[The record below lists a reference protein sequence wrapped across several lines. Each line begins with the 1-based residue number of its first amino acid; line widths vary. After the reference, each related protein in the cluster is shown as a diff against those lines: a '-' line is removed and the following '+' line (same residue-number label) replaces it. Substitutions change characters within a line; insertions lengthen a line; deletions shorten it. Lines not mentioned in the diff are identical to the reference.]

1 MDLASLRTKAEK
13 FRKMH
18 DGPDVLTLTN
28 AWDAASALILEGAG
42 VQAIATTSS
51 GIAGSLGYP
60 DGEYISREEMAEAVS
75 RIVRVVSV
83 PVTADMERGY
93 GLTDEAAAVT
103 VQAVIKAGAIG
114 LNLEDASGDA
124 SRPLVDAEH
133 HASRVRA
140 ARQAA
145 DSEGVPVVI
154 NARTDVYLKNA
165 GEPVSRL
172 GEAIR
177 RGNLYLEA
185 GADCVFVPG
194 VIDTATIG
202 TLCREIRG
210 PVNILAIKGVPSI
223 PELGRLGVRRVSV
236 GSGLMRAAMTL
247 VRRAT
252 AELLE
257 TGSHSSLSD
266 GPITGAEMN
275 RLFAERLRQQ

>member
-1 MDLASLRTKAEK
+1 MEQASLRTKAEK
-13 FRKMH
+13 FRQMH
-18 DGPDVLTLTN
+18 LGPDVLVLTN

-60 DGEYISREEMAEAVS
+60 DGQYISREQMAEAVS

-93 GLTDEAAAVT
+93 GLTEEAAATT
-103 VQAVIKAGAIG
+103 VRAVIKAGAIG
-114 LNLEDASGDA
+114 LNLEDSSGDA
-124 SRPLVDAEH
+124 SRPLVDAEL

-154 NARTDVYLKNA
+154 NARTDVYLKSA
-165 GEPVSRL
+165 GEPSSRL
-172 GEAIR
+172 SEAIR

-185 GADCVFVPG
+185 GADCIFVPG
-194 VIDTATIG
+194 VVDVATIG

-210 PVNILAIKGVPSI
+210 PVNIIAIKGVPPI

-236 GSGLMRAAMTL
+236 GSGFMRAAMTL
-247 VRRAT
+247 VRKAAADVLAT
-252 AELLE
+252 G
-257 TGSHSSLSD
+257 TYSSFID
-266 GPITGAEMN
+266 GAITGAEMN
-275 RLFAERLRQQ
+275 GLLSGRLRPE

>member
-1 MDLASLRTKAEK
+1 MDLASLRTKAEE

-18 DGPDVLTLTN
+18 DGPDVLILTN

-42 VQAIATTSS
+42 VEAIATTSS

-60 DGEYISREEMAEAVS
+60 DGQYISREEMAEAVS
-75 RIVRVVSV
+75 RIARVVSV

-93 GLTDEAAAVT
+93 GLTEEAAATT
-103 VQAVIKAGAIG
+103 VRAVIKAGAIG

-124 SRPLVDAEH
+124 SRPLVDAEL
-133 HASRVRA
+133 HASRLRA

-145 DSEGVPVVI
+145 DSEGVAVVI
-154 NARTDVYLKNA
+154 NARTDVYLKSV
-165 GEPVSRL
+165 GEPSSRL
-172 GEAIR
+172 SEAIR

-194 VIDTATIG
+194 VVDVATIG
-202 TLCREIRG
+202 TLCREIKG
-210 PVNILAIKGVPSI
+210 PVNILAIKGVPPI
-223 PELGRLGVRRVSV
+223 PELGRLGVSRVSV

-247 VRRAT
+247 VRRAAT
-252 AELLE
+252 ELLE
-257 TGSHSSLSD
+257 TGSHSSFSD

-275 RLFAERLRQQ
+275 RLLAERLRQE

>member
-60 DGEYISREEMAEAVS
+60 DGQYISREEMAEAVS

-93 GLTDEAAAVT
+93 GLTEEAAAAT
-103 VQAVIKAGAIG
+103 VRAMIKAGAIG
-114 LNLEDASGDA
+114 LNLEDSSGDA
-124 SRPLVDAEH
+124 SRPLVDAEL
-133 HASRVRA
+133 HASRLRA

-165 GEPVSRL
+165 GEPASRL
-172 GEAIR
+172 SESIR

-210 PVNILAIKGVPSI
+210 PVNILAIKGVPPI
-223 PELGRLGVRRVSV
+223 PELGRLGVKRVSV

-247 VRRAT
+247 VRRAAT
-252 AELLE
+252 ELLE
-257 TGSHSSLSD
+257 TGSHSSFSD

-275 RLFAERLRQQ
+275 RLLAERLRQE